1 MHILFLF
8 LDGIGLGRNDPNT
21 NPFARANMPT
31 LQSLLGGYRLVER
44 VAPLHN
50 LRASLLG
57 LDACLNVPG
66 VPQSATG
73 QAVLLTGRN
82 VAAEIGCHF
91 GPWPNQAIS
100 KILENGNIF
109 SQLKKAGKTASF
121 LNAYPQR
128 YFDAIQ
134 SGKRLY
140 SAIPLAVTSAGFPLK
155 TTQDLNNGLALSADF
170 TAHGWRE
177 HLGLS
182 TTPLLTASQA
192 GERLANL
199 ARGVDFSF
207 FEYWL
212 SDYAGHGQD
221 MAEACKLLE
230 LFDQVLEGLVTHW
243 DFQEGLIFITS
254 DHGNMEDLSTRRH
267 TTNPVPGLLIGAPA
281 LRREFSAG
289 LTDLIGATPAILRLL
304 GVLQPSERAE

>member
-8 LDGIGLGRNDPNT
+8 LDGIGLGRNDPAT
-21 NPFARANMPT
+21 NPFAQANMPM

-50 LRASLLG
+50 LRSSLLA
-57 LDACLNVPG
+57 LDACLDVPG

-73 QAVLLTGRN
+73 QAALLTGRN
-82 VAAEIGCHF
+82 VPAEIGGHF
-91 GPWPNQAIS
+91 GPWPNDAIS
-100 KILENGNIF
+100 KILENGNLF
-109 SQLKKAGKTASF
+109 SQLKKASKTASF

-140 SAIPLAVTSAGFPLK
+140 SAIPLAVTSAGYSLK
-155 TTQDLNNGLALSADF
+155 TTQDLTDGLAISADF
-170 TAHGWRE
+170 TAHGWHE
-177 HLGLS
+177 HLGLNE
-182 TTPLLTASQA
+182 TPILTAAQA
-192 GERLANL
+192 GERLASL
-199 ARGVDFSF
+199 ARRSDFSF

-212 SDYAGHGQD
+212 SDYAGHGQN
-221 MAEACKLLE
+221 MIEARTLLE
-230 LFDQVLEGLVTHW
+230 TFDQVLEGLVAHW
-243 DFQEGLIFITS
+243 DFKDGLIFLTS

-281 LRREFSAG
+281 FRRDFAAG
-289 LTDLIGATPAILRLL
+289 LTDLTGVTPSILRLF
-304 GVLQPSERAE
+304 GVI